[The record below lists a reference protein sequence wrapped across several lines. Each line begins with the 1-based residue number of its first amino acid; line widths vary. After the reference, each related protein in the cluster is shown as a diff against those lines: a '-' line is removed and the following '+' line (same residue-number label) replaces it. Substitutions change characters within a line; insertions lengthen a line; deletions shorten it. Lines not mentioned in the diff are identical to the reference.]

1 MYTWSSTVVTP
12 PPLEGVGEN
21 RPVISDLRIIMMGY
35 QHSEI
40 VRSIL
45 SSLSDVSLPKLGLHW
60 ENSEERTEK
69 KSLKNND
76 DLMHPYKAIIV
87 VQSSRKMLMPFQT
100 RNYHIRFA
108 WNSCPGPLIRIIH
121 HFQYDPPEQNKKPEQ
136 ISTQSCFEQEWFT
149 SSCTYVWWKVKNFNQ
164 TTFSI

>member
-1 MYTWSSTVVTP
+1 MYTWSSTVVAP

-40 VRSIL
+40 VRSMCIRYTEFFFSAGSIL

-60 ENSEERTEK
+60 ENCEEHTEK
-69 KSLKNND
+69 KSIKNND

-87 VQSSRKMLMPFQT
+87 VQSSRKMLMPF
-100 RNYHIRFA
+100 
-108 WNSCPGPLIRIIH
+108 
-121 HFQYDPPEQNKKPEQ
+121 
-136 ISTQSCFEQEWFT
+136 
-149 SSCTYVWWKVKNFNQ
+149 
-164 TTFSI
+164 